1 MTVAA
6 RAPEGR
12 RPVPRLD
19 PRHYEPARVPQAVR
33 RYAGTPDTLAVG
45 RPGKVG
51 LLELAFERIGGRTE
65 LTGHYQKSPLQ
76 IMRPLYFDPARPD
89 LAVTLLM
96 STGGGILQADRL
108 RTDIRCGADTA
119 VHLTTQAAT
128 KVYRME
134 YDYAT
139 QLVNLEAGPGAY
151 VEYLPEPVIPFVDS
165 RLYQRTVLT
174 VDRGATVLAGETVL
188 AGRLA
193 RGERNAYQVFASD
206 LEVRRP
212 DGELVALDTVRLE
225 PAGAG
230 VTGPAVLGGH
240 DVMSSLYVLSPLAP
254 AARIAEALHEALA
267 DRGLL
272 YGVSVLPQDSG
283 AWLRLL
289 DSDTRVCAAA
299 LRAAWDAVRRLLIGA
314 PAPELRKT

>member
-1 MTVAA
+1 MTTL
-6 RAPEGR
+6 APGS
-12 RPVPRLD
+12 VPRLD
-19 PRHYEPARVPQAVR
+19 PRHYEPARVPSEVR

-108 RTDIRCGADTA
+108 RTDVRCGADTA

-151 VEYLPEPVIPFVDS
+151 VEYLPEPVIPFVDA
-165 RLYQRTVLT
+165 RFYQRTVLT
-174 VDRGATVLAGETVL
+174 VDPGATVLAGETVL

-193 RGERNAYQVFASD
+193 RGERNAYRVFASD

-225 PAGAG
+225 PSGG
-230 VTGPAVLGGH
+230 GTTGPAVLGGH

-254 AARIAEALHEALA
+254 AARIADVLHEALA
-267 DRGLL
+267 ERGLL

-289 DSDTRVCAAA
+289 DSDTRACAAA
-299 LRAAWDAVRRLLIGA
+299 LRAAWDAVRRLLIGV

>member
-1 MTVAA
+1 M
-6 RAPEGR
+6 
-12 RPVPRLD
+12 
-19 PRHYEPARVPQAVR
+19 
-33 RYAGTPDTLAVG
+33 
-45 RPGKVG
+45 
-51 LLELAFERIGGRTE
+51 
-65 LTGHYQKSPLQ
+65 
-76 IMRPLYFDPARPD
+76 
-89 LAVTLLM
+89 
-96 STGGGILQADRL
+96 
-108 RTDIRCGADTA
+108 RCGADTA

-134 YDYAT
+134 FDYAT
-139 QLVNLEAGPGAY
+139 QLLHLEAGPGAY

-174 VDRGATVLAGETVL
+174 VDPGATVLAGETVL

-193 RGERNAYQVFASD
+193 RGERNAYRVFASD

-212 DGELVALDTVRLE
+212 DGELVAVDTVRLE
-225 PAGAG
+225 PSGRGGGVGGGG
-230 VTGPAVLGGH
+230 VTGPAVLAGH

-254 AARIAEALHEALA
+254 AARIADALHEALA

-272 YGVSVLPQDSG
+272 HGVSVLPQDSG

-289 DSDTRVCAAA
+289 GSDTRACAAA
-299 LRAAWDAVRRLLIGA
+299 LRAAWDAVRRLLIGV